1 MRRRLGLLC
10 LLAAISLALFSN
22 RGPVDAYPRP
32 APAGYA
38 PGLELAV
45 PPFEDK
51 DVQTHLADFDRAI
64 AHASTASVAQRSDDV
79 SDALS
84 TLTHQL
90 QEGELSTEQETSV
103 LGRLDQ
109 FASAHP
115 RDRSIVQVARHV
127 VSNLTVGKVAPD
139 IAGQDL
145 DGSPM
150 RLSDYRG
157 KVVLLAFSG
166 EWCGICRSE
175 YPYERLLLEL
185 YRNWPFAIVGVNSDS
200 SPDVARQA
208 YAAQGLVFRSWYD
221 GDPNGDPKGPIAT
234 EWNVSGWPTTYLL
247 DEKGVIRFINLKQ
260 EDLLKG
266 VRQLLTDQAAQ
277 RGKRAAVSA
286 R

>member
-1 MRRRLGLLC
+1 MHGGL
-10 LLAAISLALFSN
+10 
-22 RGPVDAYPRP
+22 DAYPRP
-32 APAGYA
+32 AAGYA
-38 PGLELAV
+38 PGRDLVV
-45 PPFEDK
+45 PSFEDD
-51 DVQTHLADFDRAI
+51 DVQTHLANFDKAI
-64 AHASTASVAQRSDDV
+64 AQASTASAAQRSDDI
-79 SDALS
+79 SEALS

-90 QEGELSTEQETSV
+90 QEGELSAGQEATV
-103 LGRLDQ
+103 LSHFDQ
-109 FASAHP
+109 FASAHS
-115 RDRSIVQVARHV
+115 RDRSLVEAARHV

-139 IAGQDL
+139 ISGQDL
-145 DGSPM
+145 DGGPM

-200 SPDVARQA
+200 SPEFARKA
-208 YAAQGLVFRSWYD
+208 YVSQGLTFRSWYD

-247 DEKGVIRFINLKQ
+247 DEKGVIRFVNLKR

-266 VRQLLTDQAAQ
+266 VRQLLTDQVALRA
-277 RGKRAAVSA
+277 KR
-286 R
+286 